1 MAHPRMYSDD
11 DPYLTE
17 LRQVCLALPES
28 AEVEA
33 WGRPTFRAGKKLFAV
48 FEGNDDHPYAVV
60 FKPEPPERPALL
72 DDGRFYVPA
81 YFGPSGWVA
90 LDFTAAPV
98 DWVEVAELME
108 SSYRQVA
115 LKRMLAA
122 LDRETSPAR
131 GREAAERL
139 AWADAHTALSLA
151 DRSSP
156 LAAQDL
162 ELLATAAYLLGRV
175 EDCLG
180 ALQRAHQLYAER
192 GDHRGAARCAG
203 WLAFHLSNRG
213 DLAQASGWL
222 GRANRLLEH
231 ERQECAEHGY
241 LLTSAAFQQL
251 MAGAYAE
258 ARETLA
264 QAAGIGAR
272 VGDADLVAFAR
283 QLQGRALV
291 WEGRVGEGLAL
302 LDEAMVAVVAGEVS
316 PLVAGTVYCGVIE
329 ICQEISELRRAQ
341 EWTEA
346 LTAWCGKQP
355 DMVTFTG
362 QCLVHRAEILQLH
375 GAWAE
380 AVQEAKRAGERFAHA
395 ADDYATGA
403 ACYQQAELH
412 RLSGDFTAAE
422 DAYQQAS
429 RWGREPQPG
438 LALLRLAQGR
448 TDAAAAAI
456 RRVVGETSERFRR
469 VKLLPAQVEI
479 MLTVGDVRAAGDAA
493 GELTEIAGGY
503 GTPAL
508 RAAADHARGAV
519 LLAEGDAQAALV
531 ALRAAWRVWRELEAP
546 YEAARVRVLVGLACR
561 ALGDEEAAAME
572 LDAARTT
579 FVQLGAT
586 PDLQR
591 LEARM
596 GREAASKAHGLTTR
610 ELQVLRLLAT
620 GTTNRAI
627 AGELSVAEKTVD
639 RHVSNIFTKLGVSS
653 RAAATA
659 YAYQHRLL

>member
-1 MAHPRMYSDD
+1 MRRGREASGTVGRDG
-11 DPYLTE
+11 
-17 LRQVCLALPES
+17 AL
-28 AEVEA
+28 V
-33 WGRPTFRAGKKLFAV
+33 
-48 FEGNDDHPYAVV
+48 
-60 FKPEPPERPALL
+60 
-72 DDGRFYVPA
+72 
-81 YFGPSGWVA
+81 
-90 LDFTAAPV
+90 
-98 DWVEVAELME
+98 
-108 SSYRQVA
+108 
-115 LKRMLAA
+115 
-122 LDRETSPAR
+122 R

-139 AWADAHTALSLA
+139 AWADAYSALSLA
-151 DRSSP
+151 DQSSP
-156 LAAQDL
+156 LPAQDL
-162 ELLATAAYLLGRV
+162 ELLATAAYLLGHM
-175 EDCLG
+175 EACLR
-180 ALQRAHQLYAER
+180 ALRRAQQLHAER
-192 GDHRGAARCAG
+192 GDHRRAARCAG
-203 WLAFHLSNRG
+203 WLAFHLSIRG
-213 DLAQASGWL
+213 DLAQASGWY

-231 ERQECAEHGY
+231 EQQECAEHGF
-241 LLTSAAFQQL
+241 LLISAAFQQL

-258 ARETLA
+258 ARGTLA

-272 VGDADLVAFAR
+272 VGDADLVAFALY
-283 QLQGRALV
+283 LQGRALV

-302 LDEAMVAVVAGEVS
+302 LDEAMVAVVAGEIS

-329 ICQEISELRRAQ
+329 ICQEIAELRRAQ

-375 GAWAE
+375 GAWPE
-380 AVQEAKRAGERFAHA
+380 AVQEAKRAGERFARA
-395 ADDYATGA
+395 ADTHATGA
-403 ACYQQAELH
+403 AFYQQAELY

-448 TDAAAAAI
+448 IDAAAAAS
-456 RRVVGETSERFRR
+456 RRVVAETSERFRR
-469 VKLLPAQVEI
+469 AKLLPAQVEI
-479 MLTVGDVRAAGDAA
+479 MLTVGDLPTARDAA
-493 GELTEIAGGY
+493 KELTEIADGY

-508 RAAADHARGAV
+508 QAVADHARGAV
-519 LLAEGDAQAALV
+519 LLTEGDAPAALV
-531 ALRAAWRVWRELEAP
+531 ALRGAWQVWRELEAP

-572 LDAARTT
+572 LDAARTI
-579 FVQLGAT
+579 FAQLGAT
-586 PDLQR
+586 PDLER
-591 LEARM
+591 LKALM
-596 GREAASKAHGLTTR
+596 GPEAASKAHGLTQR

-627 AGELSVAEKTVD
+627 AGELYVAEKTVD